1 MASKASVFVSKLSIP
16 GKFNDEL
23 SYVFSDALPV
33 RGQDSVTLF
42 GVFHLKNTGD
52 LYHAIIKET
61 VKNYLDFFHRSP
73 RSVGTPLSDPDFDS
87 NEFLFENAIQYT
99 NERVTDCILAASQTA
114 SGGRTFDS
122 KRVHFVLGAIFG
134 DALFLSIT
142 GDEIHSMYI
151 YPVFRKEGFS
161 HYAMVNID
169 QGERDTHDN
178 HRLFSSIVSGSL
190 SVKGSTLVIC
200 NTAFLDYISVD
211 QLKHAT
217 TNMATLTLSS
227 YFEGLLSKANAK
239 NDFSALFIN
248 PHYSGPVSTEKT
260 RSAVPNSSM
269 ASLNSTAAGTKT
281 ILTPNFTSLLLSGL
295 LRSIQR
301 LLRWCA
307 WIAPRIVSSFRSGWH
322 NATARVVPL
331 LRSGS
336 KKGFSVSAR
345 SLRSWKVGSIQ
356 SSFISGMHSIRRRIS
371 GIANAESRA
380 LLVASIT
387 SFARRIPSALAGVI
401 TGRFKTLSRPSKIL
415 LTLSILFLLLFVQSV
430 FSLQAR
436 QKEQKRAA
444 VVQELFRI
452 AELKSDLAEASLLY
466 DNGERAGIILIE
478 SEAALANAIP
488 ITPAEKERLAASQK
502 RIATLRAKISKITLI
517 DRPTMVLDL
526 SSAVPGIAQ
535 GRFAGSNTE
544 TPLLYTP
551 EAVYAI
557 NPAKSTVAQIDT
569 QAKLIGIRCAV
580 SLNGRVTAFCSGEG
594 NRLGLVDT
602 KDQTVKSS
610 AVDFHDNEKEMS
622 RVALYNKRLYVLDMQ
637 SSMIYR
643 HQLSGDSFGKG
654 TAWLKDSAPFASARD
669 IAVDGSIYVLDSP
682 SHITRYSAGKKDSF
696 SLPQLDPPL
705 TDMQKIWTNDET
717 QILTIMEPAT
727 RRIIMI
733 DKKTGALKN
742 QFVSDTFT
750 DLKDVLVRKKDL
762 LVLNGSA
769 VYSVPLSSK

>member
-23 SYVFSDALPV
+23 AYVFSDALPV
-33 RGQDSVTLF
+33 RGQDTVTLF

-52 LYHAIIKET
+52 LYHTIIKET

-73 RSVGTPLSDPDFDS
+73 RFVTTPLSEPDFDS

-99 NERVTDCILAASQTA
+99 NERVTDCILAASQA
-114 SGGRTFDS
+114 PSGGRTFDS

-134 DALFLSIT
+134 DSLFLSIT

-161 HYAMVNID
+161 HYAVVTID
-169 QGERDTHDN
+169 QGERDAHDS

-217 TNMATLTLSS
+217 TNMATLMLSS

-248 PHYSGPVSTEKT
+248 PHYSGPASTEKT

-295 LRSIQR
+295 LRSIKR
-301 LLRWCA
+301 LVLWCM
-307 WIAPRIVSSFRSGWH
+307 WVAPRILSSFRLGWYH
-322 NATARVVPL
+322 VSAVVVPL

-336 KKGFSVSAR
+336 KKGFAISAR
-345 SLRSWKVGSIQ
+345 SLRSWNVDSVRSNLIV
-356 SSFISGMHSIRRRIS
+356 GMHSLRTGLS

-380 LLVASIT
+380 SLFASIT
-387 SFARRIPSALAGVI
+387 SFAARIPAVLAELI
-401 TGRFKTLSRPSKIL
+401 TGKFKMLSRPSKIL
-415 LTLSILFLLLFVQSV
+415 LTLSVLFLLLFVQSV

-478 SEAALANAIP
+478 SETALKNAIP
-488 ITPAEKERLAASQK
+488 VTPIEKERLAVSRQ
-502 RIATLRAKISKITLI
+502 RIATLRSKISKVTIVNQ
-517 DRPTMVLDL
+517 PTMVLDL
-526 SSAVPGIAQ
+526 TSAVPGSAQ
-535 GRFAGSNTE
+535 GRFAGTGE
-544 TPLLYTP
+544 APLLYTP

-557 NPAKSTVAQIDT
+557 NPAKGTVAQIDT

-580 SLNGRVTAFCSGEG
+580 SLTERVTAFCSGEG
-594 NRLGLVDT
+594 NRLGLVDA
-602 KDQTVKSS
+602 KDQTVKAS
-610 AVDFHDNEKEMS
+610 AVDFHNNEKEMS

-637 SSMIYR
+637 SGMIYR
-643 HQLSGDSFGKG
+643 HQLSGESFGKG

-705 TDMQKIWTNDET
+705 TDMQKIWTDDET

-733 DKKTGALKN
+733 DKKTGALKS
-742 QFVSDTFT
+742 QFVSDVFT
-750 DLKDVLVRKKDL
+750 DLKDVLVRKKNL
-762 LVLNGSA
+762 LVLNGST